1 MATRFWFPLTTA
13 AEVSPAFDAA
23 WTFTSDPDTVRRK
36 LAIAKGV
43 SAITAGGQIGAW
55 TPGQIALSRQYVS
68 APLEEG
74 IVFSSGVTTVA
85 MQLMCREVGT
95 GSNID
100 RSYLGVRIVS
110 EDGVT
115 VQTTL
120 LVVANYFANVEFG
133 NLASQRN
140 ATFADGDTVSA
151 SYTTVAGDRLV
162 VEIGFTDTIGTTPA
176 GNSKYGENAT
186 DLPVDETQVTDG
198 AGWIEFSNTIALF
211 SGVPN
216 SLILLGAGAA

>member
-1 MATRFWFPLTTA
+1 MATRWWFPLTTA

-23 WTFTSDPDTVRRK
+23 WTFTTDTDTVRRK
-36 LAIAKGV
+36 LAFTKAA

-55 TPGQIALSRQYVS
+55 TPGLIALSRQYVS
-68 APLEEG
+68 APLEAG
-74 IVFSSGVTTVA
+74 IVFTSGVTTVT

-100 RSYLGVRIVS
+100 RSHLGVRIVS

-115 VQTTL
+115 VRATL

-140 ATFADGDTVSA
+140 ATFADGDTVGA
-151 SYTTVAGDRLV
+151 SYTTVDGDRLV
-162 VEIGFTDTIGTTPA
+162 VEIGFTDTAGTTPA

-198 AGWIEFSNTIALF
+198 AGWIEFSNTITLS

-216 SLILLGAGAA
+216 ALTLLGVGSA